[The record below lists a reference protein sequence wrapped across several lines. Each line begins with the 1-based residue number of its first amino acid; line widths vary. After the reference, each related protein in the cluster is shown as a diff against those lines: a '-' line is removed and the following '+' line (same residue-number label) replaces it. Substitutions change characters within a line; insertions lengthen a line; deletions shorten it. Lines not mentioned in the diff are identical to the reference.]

1 MKVPVKKSS
10 KTTLGNAALKSALS
24 QCAWA
29 ASRKRETRLN
39 ALFWRITRKH
49 GKKKAAVATAHEILI
64 IIYYMLSRKTP
75 YNRTRRRLLQKKQ
88 TKSPEEAAI
97 KLLTKKGY
105 VINLPEGK
113 PA

>member
-1 MKVPVKKSS
+1 
-10 KTTLGNAALKSALS
+10 
-24 QCAWA
+24 
-29 ASRKRETRLN
+29 LN

-64 IIYYMLSRKTP
+64 IVYYMLSRKMP
-75 YNRTRRRLLQKKQ
+75 YNELGNDYFKKKQ
-88 TKSPEEAAI
+88 PKSPEDEAI

-105 VINLPEGK
+105 VINLPDGK